1 MRNATFKKGLPQ
13 TNLGEEMVFDQV
25 GSALTN
31 ATIDFVNFVPN
42 LVGALILLI
51 IGLVIGKVVGRVVKE
66 LLDKVKVDYYIHETK
81 KPVISLSSLFSLILR
96 WWVYMAFIVAA
107 VAVLRVPEL
116 TSWTIQIRDIIPGII
131 GASIVVV
138 VGYVIAEYIRSQL
151 SKMNKFYAEV
161 VGKILLFF
169 ILYVAIATALPV
181 LGVTA
186 PLVNNILLIIIASL
200 GLAMAIALG
209 LGLKDAVSDI
219 SRRYVKKLR
228 I

>member
-1 MRNATFKKGLPQ
+1 
-13 TNLGEEMVFDQV
+13 MVFDQV
-25 GSALTN
+25 SAALTDLTVSTV
-31 ATIDFVNFVPN
+31 AYIPN

-51 IGLVIGKVVGRVVKE
+51 IGLVLGKVIGRVTKE
-66 LLDKVKVDYYIHETK
+66 VLDKLKVDYYVHETK

-107 VAVLRVPEL
+107 VAVLRIPEL
-116 TSWTIQIRDIIPGII
+116 TSWTVQIRDIIPGII

-151 SKMNKFYAEV
+151 SKMNRFYAEV
-161 VGKILLFF
+161 VGKVLLFF
-169 ILYVAIATALPV
+169 ILYVAIATALPI
-181 LGVTA
+181 LGITA
-186 PLVNNILLIIIASL
+186 PLVNNILLIIVASL
-200 GLAMAIALG
+200 GLAIAIALG

-219 SRRYVKKLR
+219 AKRYARKLR